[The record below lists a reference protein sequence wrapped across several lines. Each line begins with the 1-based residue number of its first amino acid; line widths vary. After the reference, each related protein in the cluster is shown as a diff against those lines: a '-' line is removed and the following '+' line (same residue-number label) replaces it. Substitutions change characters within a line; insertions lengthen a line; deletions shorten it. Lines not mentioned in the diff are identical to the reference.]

1 LLFGRKGSLIHFK
14 PLFSL
19 PDYTFGRRFFVKLI
33 NKLFVAVTLSLVVA
47 FLSFGLAQDLE
58 VWVASTDPYEIAMY
72 ERLNAEYA
80 EAQGIEIEISFTDDT
95 NLNNVL
101 RVAIASGGGPDVSMM
116 DVGDANLGAMARA
129 GLVYP
134 LTSAYQEL
142 GWDERVLPAGIA
154 VVQYPSLGDEIW
166 AVPFSQEANGL
177 WYNAALFRDNGWA
190 PPDTWDNFI
199 AAAEAAHAL
208 GIDAISH
215 GGKTLETG
223 TQLLASIVYGLIP
236 ADIVTDA
243 STLEGTTTWGDD
255 PRFLEA
261 VQILVDWN
269 EGGWLPE
276 NINGLGHDDSVT
288 HFLQGKAAMGPMGPW
303 QATAMIDG
311 WVDGVMEP
319 TFLPWPAIDTSFPL
333 TNQGAPGNSM
343 WVSTNISKKTL
354 PLALGWIEHIS
365 VKPESQQAWLFELG
379 VLPMTKEDI
388 DPAKFGGNKVFESV
402 VAGHEALGLQGG
414 TSGQWL
420 DSFVD
425 PAAAEVFQNG
435 SQRLFAG
442 NWTPEEFIEQV
453 VKATNA
459 SRGQ

>member
-1 LLFGRKGSLIHFK
+1 MRTLNSFIKLSLISSV
-14 PLFSL
+14 L
-19 PDYTFGRRFFVKLI
+19 
-33 NKLFVAVTLSLVVA
+33 A
-47 FLSFGLAQDLE
+47 FLSLTLAQDLE
-58 VWVASTDPYEIAMY
+58 VWVAATDPDSIAIY

-80 EAQGIEIEISFTDDT
+80 EAQGIDIEISFTDDT

-101 RVAIASGGGPDVSMM
+101 RVAIASGGGPDIAMM

-134 LTSAYQEL
+134 LTSAYQEW
-142 GWDERVLPAGIA
+142 GWHERVLPAGIA
-154 VVQYPSLGDEIW
+154 GVQYGSLGDEIW
-166 AVPFSQEANGL
+166 AVPVQQEANGL
-177 WYNAALFRDNGWA
+177 WYNAAIFRDNGWA
-190 PPDTWDNFI
+190 PPDTWENFI
-199 AAAEAAHAL
+199 AAAEGAHAL

-223 TQLLASIVYGLIP
+223 TQLLASIGYSLIP

-243 STLEGTTTWGDD
+243 STLEGTSTWGDD

-261 VQILVDWN
+261 AQILVDWS

-276 NINGLGHDDSVT
+276 NINSIDHDGSVT
-288 HFLQGKAAMGPMGPW
+288 HFLQGKAAIGPMGPW
-303 QATAMIDG
+303 QASAMADG

-333 TNQGAPGNSM
+333 TNQGAPGNSL
-343 WVSTNISKKTL
+343 WVSANVSKKAL
-354 PLALGWIEHIS
+354 PLALGWIEHINI
-365 VKPESQQAWLFELG
+365 KPEAQQAWLFELG
-379 VLPMTKEDI
+379 VLPMTREDI
-388 DPAKFGGNKVFESV
+388 DPAKFGGNKAFESV
-402 VAGHEALGLQGG
+402 VAGHEVLGLAGG

-442 NWTPEEFIEQV
+442 VWTPEEFIEQIV
-453 VKATNA
+453 NATNA
-459 SRGQ
+459 SRAQ